1 MNRGKTA
8 SIWVVIWDSNS
19 VLPRSMDRHVYA
31 DRAVSLYLGFKAL
44 NSTKFACA
52 ETDLPL
58 GVADVSTTGECSSAD
73 GYLSV

>member
-1 MNRGKTA
+1 
-8 SIWVVIWDSNS
+8 
-19 VLPRSMDRHVYA
+19 MDRRVYA

-58 GVADVSTTGECSSAD
+58 GVAGVSTTGECSSAD